1 MNKTCKKCG
10 ASVPVDQKFCT
21 SCGGNEFT
29 EAAAVQPTVAP
40 VQPAVAP
47 VAPVAGA
54 QPPKKGMPTWLKVI
68 LTLGRRRSL
77 LGLLLFIL
85 FILIIA
91 LIYFLLEKWIQFQ
104 DWLSEKKRKK

>member
-1 MNKTCKKCG
+1 MKKNAILMIVVTLFVAFLIG
-10 ASVPVDQKFCT
+10 ISVFL
-21 SCGGNEFT
+21 
-29 EAAAVQPTVAP
+29 TVSIWSSS
-40 VQPAVAP
+40 
-47 VAPVAGA
+47 
-54 QPPKKGMPTWLKVI
+54 MPTWLKVI